1 MLFDDIQNNS
11 FPEPQSYKASFG
23 KENSN
28 ANTNERPSP
37 CLKKDNSKTAI
48 IIK

>member
-23 KENSN
+23 KENSSS
-28 ANTNERPSP
+28 NTNERSNP
-37 CLKKDNSKTAI
+37 CLKKENSETAI
-48 IIK
+48 IK

>member
-23 KENSN
+23 KENSSLYKWE
-28 ANTNERPSP
+28 AKPLFKE
-37 CLKKDNSKTAI
+37 I
-48 IIK
+48 